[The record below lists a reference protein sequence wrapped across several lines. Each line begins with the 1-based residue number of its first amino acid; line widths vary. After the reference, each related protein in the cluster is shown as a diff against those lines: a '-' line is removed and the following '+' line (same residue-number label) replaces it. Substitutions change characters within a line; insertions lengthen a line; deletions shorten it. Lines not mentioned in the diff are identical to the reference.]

1 MQKKTERVHSG
12 RIVIM
17 LRQLKGNAISALKR
31 LKALDGF
38 AVQLVDVDYDIEI
51 LIWSGL
57 YLPKILAMT
66 AKSE

>member
-1 MQKKTERVHSG
+1 
-12 RIVIM
+12 M
-17 LRQLKGNAISALKR
+17 LRQWKGTAISALKR

-38 AVQLVDVDYDIEI
+38 VVQLVDVDYDIEI

-66 AKSE
+66 VKSE